1 MRAIGHALCVL
12 AAALVV
18 PIAGGVEP
26 YPARPVRVIAPYPPG
41 SSADVMGRIYA
52 RSLTEAFGRQFV
64 VDNRSGRFGQYRRG
78 AGGSRRARRLHPA
91 GPEHVRRRQPP
102 AAEERSFRRGA
113 RFPGDGHARHR
124 AVPARRQQ
132 RRCRSKNV
140 KELIALAKASA
151 GKLVYASTGIGGGLH
166 LTMELFR
173 MQTGI
178 DMLHVPYKGSSTTVP
193 DMIGGRIDVMFGSAP
208 SLLAHVR
215 AGRIRALG
223 ITSAKR
229 SAAAPD
235 VPTIAESGVPGFES
249 ATFGAFAG
257 PAKTP
262 RSIVGILNAAIAKS
276 AQSQEVA
283 SALANQG
290 TDAAIMT
297 PEQGRS
303 IRPRRRSRSG
313 RRSWRRREYGPNRT
327 RQEKETCIWPCRPS
341 VTPDSR
347 DRTRWTACSC
357 SRKLRSRTTLFSP
370 AICAT

>member
-1 MRAIGHALCVL
+1 MYRTHAIAGVVFVI
-12 AAALVV
+12 AATLVV
-18 PIAGGVEP
+18 PLAVAAES
-26 YPARPVRVIAPYPPG
+26 YPARPVRVVAPYPPG

-64 VDNRSGRFGQYRRG
+64 VDNRAGASGNI
-78 AGGSRRARRLHPA
+78 
-91 GPEHVRRRQPP
+91 
-102 AAEERSFRRGA
+102 AAELVA
-113 RFPGDGHARHR
+113 RAAPDGHTLLVLNTSVSANHLLQKS
-124 AVPARRQQ
+124 VPFDVERDFQVMGLLGIAPYLLVVNQ
-132 RRCRSKNV
+132 SLAAKDV
-140 KELIALAKASA
+140 KELVALAKAKA

-208 SLLAHVR
+208 SLLPHVR
-215 AGRIRALG
+215 AGRLRALG

-235 VPTIAESGVPGFES
+235 LPTIAESGVPGFES

-262 RSIVGILNAAIAKS
+262 RAIVGILNAAIAKS
-276 AQSQEVA
+276 AQSAEVA

-290 TDAAIMT
+290 TDTAIMS
-297 PEQGRS
+297 PEQAEAYVREQVAKWKKVVDTAG
-303 IRPRRRSRSG
+303 IRA
-313 RRSWRRREYGPNRT
+313 E
-327 RQEKETCIWPCRPS
+327 
-341 VTPDSR
+341 
-347 DRTRWTACSC
+347 
-357 SRKLRSRTTLFSP
+357 
-370 AICAT
+370 

>member
-1 MRAIGHALCVL
+1 MHAISHAMFALI
-12 AAALVV
+12 AALVV
-18 PIAGGVEP
+18 PVAVGAEP

-64 VDNRSGRFGQYRRG
+64 VDNRSGASGNI
-78 AGGSRRARRLHPA
+78 
-91 GPEHVRRRQPP
+91 
-102 AAEERSFRRGA
+102 AAELVARAAPDGYTLLVLNTSVSANHLLQKSVPFDVERDFQVMGMLGIAPYLLVVNNSLA
-113 RFPGDGHARHR
+113 AK
-124 AVPARRQQ
+124 
-132 RRCRSKNV
+132 SV
-140 KELIALAKASA
+140 KELIALAKVSA
-151 GKLVYASTGIGGGLH
+151 GKLVYASTGVGGGLH
-166 LTMELFR
+166 LTMELFK

-208 SLLAHVR
+208 SLLVHVR

-235 VPTIAESGVPGFES
+235 VPTIDESGVPGFES

-283 SALANQG
+283 SALATQG
-290 TDAAIMT
+290 TDTALMT
-297 PEQGRS
+297 TEQAGAYVRTQIAKWKKVVETAG
-303 IRPRRRSRSG
+303 IRA
-313 RRSWRRREYGPNRT
+313 E
-327 RQEKETCIWPCRPS
+327 
-341 VTPDSR
+341 
-347 DRTRWTACSC
+347 
-357 SRKLRSRTTLFSP
+357 
-370 AICAT
+370 